1 MRKSL
6 ILNTSKSSWICPCKG
21 YISTYKEHG
30 QCLQMWLICGIVSK
44 IISSFVNSEMILG
57 AQGASMYLNIVP
69 FTYDYIISFVSNLT
83 DVKFVAVG

>member
-1 MRKSL
+1 
-6 ILNTSKSSWICPCKG
+6 
-21 YISTYKEHG
+21 
-30 QCLQMWLICGIVSK
+30 MWLICGIVSK

>member
-1 MRKSL
+1 
-6 ILNTSKSSWICPCKG
+6 
-21 YISTYKEHG
+21 
-30 QCLQMWLICGIVSK
+30 MWLICGIVTK
-44 IISSFVNSEMILG
+44 IISSFVNLEMILG

>member
-1 MRKSL
+1 
-6 ILNTSKSSWICPCKG
+6 
-21 YISTYKEHG
+21 
-30 QCLQMWLICGIVSK
+30 MWLICGIVSK
-44 IISSFVNSEMILG
+44 IISSFVNSEMVLG

>member
-1 MRKSL
+1 
-6 ILNTSKSSWICPCKG
+6 
-21 YISTYKEHG
+21 
-30 QCLQMWLICGIVSK
+30 MWLICGIVSK

-83 DVKFVAVG
+83 DVQFVAVG

>member
-1 MRKSL
+1 
-6 ILNTSKSSWICPCKG
+6 
-21 YISTYKEHG
+21 
-30 QCLQMWLICGIVSK
+30 MWLICGIVSK
-44 IISSFVNSEMILG
+44 IISSFVNLEMILG